1 MALSVNISGDTSI
14 DQGGQTTLTAVVM
27 DAEGNT
33 ITSGLTYS
41 WSASRGSFDGVINQ
55 ASAVYDAD
63 FTDAMDVDV
72 TITCRVT
79 RAGDA
84 SPTVSASSLTALVD
98 LGISGIL
105 VNIHATD
112 TDAVAANTNNILF
125 QEGSVGTIEAG
136 SDLDLSATLRIYRV
150 RWDNRSGNS
159 RLILNNNGTGS
170 LNTYFSGNTA
180 QSIYL
185 IFQDGTYVEIDS
197 SQYGTG
203 GGSFARWDLT
213 DQATIDRFNAWDGTE
228 NLLVGIADA
237 GSVGIAADS
246 GSDTETVT
254 AAAVV
259 PLSIE
264 QIDEQFITLGRKD
277 YRLVIDVYG
286 DPDTVRPLGLTE
298 GFDHNWDSMLQEL
311 TILADEVTRL
321 IGGAIWQIEL
331 VKGQA
336 QVVPEILYNVVKAAP
351 IFETL
356 PTVHF
361 YRGVPINFDIL
372 IQNIPSLIN
381 PQSLLISL
389 KSELMEYGLNF
400 KGFIPLGASYSVDA
414 DKLQIIVP
422 SETQGGTDTVHE
434 YPFEIESGSPPQIVS
449 PKFTPHGNFGELDFT
464 DPTHALGYEW
474 TLETGDDAEWH
485 LFSDARN
492 VINPRE
498 VEVTPGNLNVT
509 IKFPNVNN
517 ASSYEYML
525 ESENHEVAWTRF
537 TGTLSNNMI
546 TTIIPGL
553 IEGEEYTLRLRVA
566 SPWMGPPIEV
576 TVFGGRIAFVMHK
589 DASDSYLYILHT
601 GVPNGGT
608 ATRIKRILLPTTFT
622 GPDRGGIAVDGDDV
636 YIINVQ
642 SSSGDRALYNFD
654 WTAFDDGERVNNARR
669 NPIDVMG
676 SSARCIGMGIRDD
689 ELYIGINDSQSHL
702 NDWYNGIHVV
712 NKNQTNGATI
722 LPERSTGNTVSVN
735 DGSGLSLSRDTL
747 FLLTE
752 LSPDLT
758 FYDANFADGDN
769 LTLSQ
774 DIAMPSIVS
783 RFGTRGHVVVG
794 EAEQIYVVES
804 NQNLIRIESDGTN
817 YVEVWSIKLPTG
829 LTEEYRIDLL
839 S

>member
-41 WSASRGSFDGVINQ
+41 WNASRGSFDGVINQ

-125 QEGSVGTIEAG
+125 QEGTVGTIEAG

-185 IFQDGTYVEIDS
+185 IFEDGTYIEIDN
-197 SQYGTG
+197 SQYGAG

-213 DQATIDRFNAWDGTE
+213 EQSVIDALNDWDGTE

-237 GSVGIAADS
+237 GSVGITADS

-254 AAAVV
+254 ASAVV

-264 QIDEQFITLGRKD
+264 QIDEQFITLGTED
-277 YRLVIDVYG
+277 YDLVIDVGG
-286 DPDTVRPLGLTE
+286 DPDDVFPSGHIE
-298 GFDHNWDSMLQEL
+298 GFTHHWDAANGRLHIKS
-311 TILADEVTRL
+311 DEVTRL
-321 IGGAIWQIEL
+321 IAGVHWNVEA
-331 VKGQA
+331 VKGMQNLMGQIA
-336 QVVPEILYNVVKAAP
+336 YNVVRAAP
-351 IFETL
+351 IFQTL
-356 PTVHF
+356 ATIHL
-361 YRGVPINFDIL
+361 YRGVDINFDIL
-372 IQNIPSLIN
+372 IQNIP
-381 PQSLLISL
+381 PLLIPNAYLMGL
-389 KSELMEYGLNF
+389 KSELLEYGINVKGRMETADNF
-400 KGFIPLGASYSVDA
+400 TFTSGNIE
-414 DKLQIIVP
+414 IIVP
-422 SETQGGTDTVHE
+422 SEREGEADTVHE

-449 PKFTPHGNFGELDFT
+449 PKFTPYGTFGELEFPDV
-464 DPTHALGYEW
+464 THALGYEW
-474 TLETGDDAEWH
+474 TRETGDDAVWN

-509 IKFPNVNN
+509 IKLPNVNN
-517 ASSYEYML
+517 ASAYEYQL
-525 ESENHEVAWTRF
+525 ESENHEVEWTRF

-576 TVFGGRIAFVMHK
+576 TVFGGRFAYALHE
-589 DASDSYLYILHT
+589 DRDSTDNHVLYVFHT
-601 GVPNGGT
+601 G
-608 ATRIKRILLPTTFT
+608 TRQSAVARIIKRILI
-622 GPDRGGIAVDGDDV
+622 PDDIDDPADLAVDFENNLFYIADHSDHSVHVFSLNTGHDVEATRLRKFFKPSTLSRLYSLSFYDGVLYGTRFDGADIASFAASTPDGQVAVEINHYNTNITDGGNSRTYAADASEDLLYYTNAPAITFGFYIVAFPRTPVDYSDTDSALNQRLSSPIIIGENQGLSVIGDV
-636 YIINVQ
+636 AY
-642 SSSGDRALYNFD
+642 
-654 WTAFDDGERVNNARR
+654 
-669 NPIDVMG
+669 
-676 SSARCIGMGIRDD
+676 
-689 ELYIGINDSQSHL
+689 L
-702 NDWYNGIHVV
+702 N
-712 NKNQTNGATI
+712 
-722 LPERSTGNTVSVN
+722 NTVSNNQRIYLV
-735 DGSGLSLSRDTL
+735 
-747 FLLTE
+747 
-752 LSPDLT
+752 
-758 FYDANFADGDN
+758 
-769 LTLSQ
+769 
-774 DIAMPSIVS
+774 DITKTS
-783 RFGTRGHVVVG
+783 TDD
-794 EAEQIYVVES
+794 EQIIRWFLAPPGCNRIVGLVVE
-804 NQNLIRIESDGTN
+804 
-817 YVEVWSIKLPTG
+817 K
-829 LTEEYRIDLL
+829 
-839 S
+839 